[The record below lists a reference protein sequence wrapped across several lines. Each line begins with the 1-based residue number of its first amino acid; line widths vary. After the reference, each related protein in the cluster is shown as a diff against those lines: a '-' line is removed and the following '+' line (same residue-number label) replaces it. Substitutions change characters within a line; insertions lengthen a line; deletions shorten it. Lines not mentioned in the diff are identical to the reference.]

1 MKILVTGGTVFVS
14 RYTAKYFAERGNE
27 VYVLN
32 RGSKPQEKGVNL
44 IQADRHSLDGELKSH
59 GFDVVLDITAY
70 NENDVKDLTEQ
81 LGDFGTYIF
90 LSSSAV
96 YPEAAPQPFKESQ
109 LTGKNKIW
117 GDYGANK
124 IAAEKYLIKN
134 IPNVY
139 IIRPPYLYGEMNN
152 LYREAFVF
160 DCAEQ
165 GREFCLPGEGEM
177 PLQFFDVEDLCRF
190 MELVAA
196 NHPKEHIF
204 NAGNPQSISIRD
216 WVKACY
222 EILGKSPIFKPVNK
236 AIPQRSYF
244 PFYDYSY
251 TLDVTKQSR
260 LMPDI
265 KPMKKALEQSY
276 NWYKSHREQVVKKPL
291 LKFIDE
297 NM

>member
-70 NENDVKDLTEQ
+70 NENDVKDLMEQ

-109 LTGKNKIW
+109 PTGKNKIW
-117 GDYGANK
+117 GDYGTNK

-160 DCAEQ
+160 DCAWR
-165 GREFCLPGEGEM
+165 GRNAP
-177 PLQFFDVEDLCRF
+177 P
-190 MELVAA
+190 
-196 NHPKEHIF
+196 IF
-204 NAGNPQSISIRD
+204 RCGGSVQIYG
-216 WVKACY
+216 ACSS
-222 EILGKSPIFKPVNK
+222 KSPQGAYF
-236 AIPQRSYF
+236 QRR
-244 PFYDYSY
+244 
-251 TLDVTKQSR
+251 QSPKHKHTR
-260 LMPDI
+260 LG
-265 KPMKKALEQSY
+265 
-276 NWYKSHREQVVKKPL
+276 
-291 LKFIDE
+291 
-297 NM
+297 